1 MIPEGGW
8 LDTSMHVVAAVLFL
22 AGSFLAMVAGI
33 GIARFPD
40 LLSRMHAATKPQ
52 VLGLGMLMTALALE
66 IRTGVVVW
74 TLLLVVL
81 FQFITAP
88 VSAHMVGRAGYRTG
102 RVRHD
107 LLVVDEL
114 TEDLAAVAKSAADEK
129 STSGEKSA
137 AEKATP

>member
-81 FQFITAP
+81 FQLITAP

-114 TEDLAAVAKSAADEK
+114 TEDLAAV
-129 STSGEKSA
+129 EKSA
-137 AEKATP
+137 VETSSVQQSAEKQP